1 MNHTLSPRNGL
12 WRWLLAVGW
21 TALIL
26 VLLLQSSSQPVI
38 GPAAPPGQP
47 SLGREMLLTSGH
59 IVGFS
64 ILTALWWWAL
74 SQNISA
80 RAALAAAVVLALLI
94 GTGSE
99 IAQAAVP
106 DRSASWFDLM
116 VNWGVTLATA
126 WRLARIHPA

>member
-21 TALIL
+21 TMLIL

-74 SQNISA
+74 SQNMSA
-80 RAALAAAVVLALLI
+80 RAALAAAVVMALLI